1 MIHPCHAQNLGSW
14 DQVSCYCERALNPDF
29 WAEPLNAMSNL
40 AFLIA
45 ALLAYTD
52 LRVRGP
58 KRGDKAILGLIGL
71 LMAVGAGSFMFHTF
85 ATGWARLADVT
96 PIAAFIT
103 LYMVLA
109 LTRFLEL
116 SIWSAVAL
124 SGAVV
129 ALTLAMFLCG
139 GVLPEGLCRV
149 LSTSLSGSLAYLPAL
164 IALGVTGTILY
175 RRKHRA
181 TDWVLSAMCLFTVS
195 LILRTLDGWPKG
207 NAIGCMVREMGERTV
222 HLGTHSLWHILNAV
236 TLYLLL
242 RALIENPPAS
252 RSA

>member
-1 MIHPCHAQNLGSW
+1 
-14 DQVSCYCERALNPDF
+14 
-29 WAEPLNAMSNL
+29 
-40 AFLIA
+40 
-45 ALLAYTD
+45 
-52 LRVRGP
+52 
-58 KRGDKAILGLIGL
+58 
-71 LMAVGAGSFMFHTF
+71 MFHTF